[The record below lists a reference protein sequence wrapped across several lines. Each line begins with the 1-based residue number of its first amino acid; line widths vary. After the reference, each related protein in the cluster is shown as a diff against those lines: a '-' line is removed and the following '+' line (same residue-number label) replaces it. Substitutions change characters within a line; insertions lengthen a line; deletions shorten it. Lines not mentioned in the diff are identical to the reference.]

1 VELKDVILSTLSE
14 IGEDIQK
21 SVNDEISDIELENNL
36 VQEVS
41 NSKSVAEKK
50 DDQNKVNTS
59 TNRYED
65 PSWIKEEYQFL
76 ENLRE
81 RLLVLFE
88 GFQSPNNKSVESK
101 IDLTLNFLEYL
112 LTLLDERITKL
123 KKL

>member
-14 IGEDIQK
+14 ISEDIQR
-21 SVNDEISDIELENNL
+21 SVKEDEIKKIKPEISQIKEVFSKNSPLDNKKEEQETSIQNRDI
-36 VQEVS
+36 
-41 NSKSVAEKK
+41 
-50 DDQNKVNTS
+50 
-59 TNRYED
+59 
-65 PSWIKEEYQFL
+65 SWIQEECQFL

-88 GFQSPNNKSVESK
+88 GFQSPNNRSVESK

-112 LTLLDERITKL
+112 LALLDERITKL

>member
-14 IGEDIQK
+14 ISEDIEDSVKDQTPKIETKNLK
-21 SVNDEISDIELENNL
+21 SND
-36 VQEVS
+36 
-41 NSKSVAEKK
+41 K
-50 DDQNKVNTS
+50 DVDM
-59 TNRYED
+59 
-65 PSWIKEEYQFL
+65 SWIQEECQFL
-76 ENLRE
+76 ESLRE

-112 LTLLDERITKL
+112 LALLDERITKL

>member
-1 VELKDVILSTLSE
+1 VELKDVVLSTLSE
-14 IGEDIQK
+14 ISNDVEKIAK
-21 SVNDEISDIELENNL
+21 SKTPRVE
-36 VQEVS
+36 
-41 NSKSVAEKK
+41 SKDLKPNTK
-50 DDQNKVNTS
+50 DMDM
-59 TNRYED
+59 
-65 PSWIKEEYQFL
+65 SWIQEECQFL

-112 LTLLDERITKL
+112 LALLDERIAKL